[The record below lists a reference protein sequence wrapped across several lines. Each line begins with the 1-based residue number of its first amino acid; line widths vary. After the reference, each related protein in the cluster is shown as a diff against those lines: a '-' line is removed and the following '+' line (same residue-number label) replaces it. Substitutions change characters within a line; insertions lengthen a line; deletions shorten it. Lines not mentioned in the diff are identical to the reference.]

1 MYLID
6 LINFMIYFVA
16 NLIIL
21 RSRDLCTAS
30 NRLLISLLSA
40 DFLLL
45 INCYMNVYQ
54 GLKGYPIVG
63 KYGKLSWINRIQRI
77 QELPIK
83 KITRYKLQR

>member
-16 NLIIL
+16 NFIIL

-54 GLKGYPIVG
+54 GLKGYPVVG
-63 KYGKLSWINRIQRI
+63 KYGKCSRIKQI
-77 QELPIK
+77 
-83 KITRYKLQR
+83 